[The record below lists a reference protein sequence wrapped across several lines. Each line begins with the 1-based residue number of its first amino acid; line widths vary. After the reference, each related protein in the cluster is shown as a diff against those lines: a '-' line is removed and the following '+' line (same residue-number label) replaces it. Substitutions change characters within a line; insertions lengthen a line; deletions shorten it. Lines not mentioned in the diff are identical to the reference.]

1 MSVLFV
7 TSTGAGSGKTFFSY
21 SLSQSLINQNKIVDL
36 VHLVPD
42 QQNDLFDGNYVPDL
56 LPSKILPVSQFN
68 SFFQEIDQ
76 SISLIVKV
84 SDQISR
90 DDLKNLV
97 QNSQG
102 KIVSLLDFSNCVDQI
117 DHLLGLG
124 DQLAGVVINF
134 VTKYGEFKLSEE
146 ILPAFLKANISVLGT
161 IPENRTLLSLSV
173 QQISDILG
181 AKFFNGND
189 YSNQLV
195 EHYMVGGFGMDPGEM
210 IFNTLDDKA
219 VIVRGDRPDVQ
230 MSALSTEMSCFI
242 MTGGLEPIEYVK
254 YEANEEQVPILVVD
268 SNTLDT
274 MDRINEIQ
282 NFSKFDHPKK
292 LNVGC
297 QLVTDNFNFEV
308 LS

>member
-102 KIVSLLDFSNCVDQI
+102 KIVSLLDFSNCVDHI

-134 VTKYGEFKLSEE
+134 VTKYGEFKLSED

-254 YEANEEQVPILVVD
+254 YEANEEQVPVLVVD

-297 QLVTDNFNFEV
+297 ELVTDNFNFEV

>member
-124 DQLAGVVINF
+124 EQLAGVVINF

-173 QQISDILG
+173 QHISDILG

-254 YEANEEQVPILVVD
+254 YEANEEQVPVLVVD

-297 QLVTDNFNFEV
+297 ELVTDNFNFEV

>member
-117 DHLLGLG
+117 DHLLGLA

-254 YEANEEQVPILVVD
+254 YEANEEQVPVLVVD

-297 QLVTDNFNFEV
+297 ELVTDNFNFEV

>member
-1 MSVLFV
+1 M
-7 TSTGAGSGKTFFSY
+7 
-21 SLSQSLINQNKIVDL
+21 
-36 VHLVPD
+36 
-42 QQNDLFDGNYVPDL
+42 
-56 LPSKILPVSQFN
+56 
-68 SFFQEIDQ
+68 
-76 SISLIVKV
+76 
-84 SDQISR
+84 
-90 DDLKNLV
+90 
-97 QNSQG
+97 
-102 KIVSLLDFSNCVDQI
+102 DFSNCVDQI

-297 QLVTDNFNFEV
+297 ELVTDNFNFEV

>member
-254 YEANEEQVPILVVD
+254 YEANEEQVPVLVVD

-297 QLVTDNFNFEV
+297 ELVTDNFNFEV

>member
-254 YEANEEQVPILVVD
+254 YEANEEQVPVLVVD

>member
-134 VTKYGEFKLSEE
+134 VTKYGEFKLSED

-254 YEANEEQVPILVVD
+254 YEANEEQVPVLVVD

-297 QLVTDNFNFEV
+297 ELVTDNFNFEV

>member
-124 DQLAGVVINF
+124 EQLAGVVINF

-146 ILPAFLKANISVLGT
+146 NLPAFLKANISVLGT

-173 QQISDILG
+173 QQISDILC

-254 YEANEEQVPILVVD
+254 YEANEEQVPVLVVD

-297 QLVTDNFNFEV
+297 ELVTDNFNFEV

>member
-124 DQLAGVVINF
+124 EQLAGVVINF

-254 YEANEEQVPILVVD
+254 YEANEEQVPVLVVD

-297 QLVTDNFNFEV
+297 ELVTDNFNFEV

>member
-297 QLVTDNFNFEV
+297 ELVTDNFNFEV

>member
-117 DHLLGLG
+117 DHLLGLD

-254 YEANEEQVPILVVD
+254 YEANEEQVPVLVVD

-297 QLVTDNFNFEV
+297 ELVTDNFNFEV

>member
-124 DQLAGVVINF
+124 EQLAGVVINF

-146 ILPAFLKANISVLGT
+146 ILPAILKANISVLGT

-254 YEANEEQVPILVVD
+254 YEANEEQVPVLVVD

-297 QLVTDNFNFEV
+297 ELVTDNFNFEV

>member
-7 TSTGAGSGKTFFSY
+7 TSTSVGSGKTFFSY
-21 SLSQSLINQNKIVDL
+21 SLSQCLINQNKIVEL
-36 VHLVPD
+36 IHLVPD
-42 QQNDLFDGNYVPDL
+42 QQNDLFDQSYVPDL
-56 LPSKILPVSQFN
+56 LPSKIMSVNEFN
-68 SFFQEIDQ
+68 LSINELDQ
-76 SISLIVKV
+76 NKNLIVKV
-84 SDQISR
+84 SHHISL
-90 DDLKNLV
+90 DELKTVV
-97 QNSQG
+97 QNCQG
-102 KIVSLLDFSNCVDQI
+102 KIISVLDFSNCVDQI
-117 DHLLGLG
+117 QYLSELG
-124 DQLAGVVINF
+124 DELCGVVGNF
-134 VTKYGEFKLSEE
+134 VTKFGESNLTEDIIPSFVKS
-146 ILPAFLKANISVLGT
+146 NISVLAT
-161 IPENRTLLSLSV
+161 IPENRTLLSLTV

-181 AKFFNGND
+181 ARFFNGND

-297 QLVTDNFNFEV
+297 ELVTDNFNFEV